1 MIKKTGSVQMVFTPE
16 KTLQVDKSN
25 DIPEMKYMA
34 KEFEKNRTAKFK
46 GLWELFRK
54 LITAYKSGCD
64 KVYIFF
70 DKVSIK

>member
-1 MIKKTGSVQMVFTPE
+1 MKKTGSVQMVFTPE
-16 KTLQVDKSN
+16 KGLEVDKSK
-25 DIPEMKYMA
+25 PVTELRYVA
-34 KEFEKNRTAKFK
+34 TERERNRTAKFK

-70 DKVSIK
+70 DKVTIK

>member
-1 MIKKTGSVQMVFTPE
+1 MKKTGSVQMVFTPE
-16 KTLQVDKSN
+16 KALEVDKSK
-25 DIPEMKYMA
+25 PVTELRYMA
-34 KEFEKNRTAKFK
+34 KEREQNRTAKFK

-70 DKVSIK
+70 DKITIK